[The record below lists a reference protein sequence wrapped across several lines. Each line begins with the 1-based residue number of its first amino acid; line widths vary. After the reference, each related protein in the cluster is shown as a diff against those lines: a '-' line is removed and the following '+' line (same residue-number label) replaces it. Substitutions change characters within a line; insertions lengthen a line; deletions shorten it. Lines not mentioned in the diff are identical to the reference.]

1 MFTRTK
7 KIVNRILD
15 WMMPVRAE
23 RRAAAERKAAIEQRL
38 EKLRASDPFIY
49 E

>member
-7 KIVNRILD
+7 KIVNCILD
-15 WMMPVRAE
+15 WMMPVRAAKRE
-23 RRAAAERKAAIEQRL
+23 EAKRKLAIEQRL